1 MVKVKKTAAKKPA
14 RPQTAKPVTTYG
26 KYIQQQQYQSS
37 KMTGQSQ
44 MSERGRPSINQS
56 KRRRSK
62 KPKKTTI

>member
-1 MVKVKKTAAKKPA
+1 MA
-14 RPQTAKPVTTYG
+14 
-26 KYIQQQQYQSS
+26 
-37 KMTGQSQ
+37 GQSQ